1 MFLLH
6 TLTKMRQLTLNNR
19 CEQIVSNFL
28 QCAVNK
34 PNCSVCCYQ
43 KNQSVSKLVET
54 CQNTSEHVL
63 IMLQQDYY
71 SYCRPVSLPALEIM
85 NMMKKG
91 NLLLQFQEKF

>member
-1 MFLLH
+1 
-6 TLTKMRQLTLNNR
+6 MRQLTLNNR

-28 QCAVNK
+28 QCTVINQLIVFVVIK
-34 PNCSVCCYQ
+34 
-43 KNQSVSKLVET
+43 KNQSVLKLVET

-71 SYCRPVSLPALEIM
+71 SYCKPVSLPDLEIM

-91 NLLLQFQEKF
+91 NLLLQFQEKI